1 MWDLIIKNG
10 RLLTMDST
18 KELNKSLLI
27 KDGLIADIV
36 ENNIAEKLDARKV
49 IDAEGLVVMPG
60 LVDCHT
66 HLGEYATE
74 GVHKTVGKSQKM
86 AAISNYLDCLKSG
99 ITTLGEH
106 ILGHPVL
113 STTIGELKE
122 AARHTAL
129 TVKFATG
136 TCCVGTEP
144 LAYTSALRPGRSI
157 TFDDLGDAHYAGL
170 AVQSEFPGEN
180 IFITA
185 TVANLPTHLV
195 PNGGKRILDRQDIS
209 RIVNIFH
216 SIGKKIGAHIEG
228 VENIEFFIGANG
240 DVIHHGHGATPQQF
254 HEMARKNIYLVATPH
269 GGTSS
274 APNTPDEIYQSLKAG
289 VTTAIATDAYLPV
302 HPEAVGMDDIEL
314 VGPKDLFK
322 ICKPTFEYLREH
334 GFSKVDC
341 LKMITT
347 NAAKVMGLDAE
358 IGTLSRLKKADIIIC
373 KGIPVF
379 DFTDTD
385 SVLMVIKDG
394 LVEIDKTI

>member
-10 RLLTMDST
+10 RILTMDSS

-36 ENNIAEKLDARKV
+36 ENSIAEKLDACRV
-49 IDAEGLVVMPG
+49 VDAEGLVVMPG
-60 LVDCHT
+60 IVDCHT
-66 HLGEYATE
+66 HLCEYATQ
-74 GVHKTVGKSQKM
+74 GVHQTVGKSQKM
-86 AAISNYLDCLKSG
+86 AAVSNFLDCLKSG

-113 STTIGELKE
+113 STTIEELKE
-122 AARHTAL
+122 TASQTAL

-144 LAYTSALRPGRSI
+144 LSYTSAIRPGSSL
-157 TFDDLGDAHYAGL
+157 TQDDFDDAHYGGL
-170 AVQSEFPGEN
+170 AAASDFPGEN

-185 TVANLPTHLV
+185 TVANLPVHLV
-195 PNGGKRILDRQDIS
+195 PNGGKRIFDSDDINK
-209 RIVNIFH
+209 IVKIFH
-216 SIGKKIGAHIEG
+216 SLGKKIGAHIEG
-228 VENIEFFIGANG
+228 AENIKMFLDANG
-240 DVIHHGHGATPQQF
+240 DVIHHGHGAEPQQY
-254 HEMARKNIYLVATPH
+254 HEIAGKNVPLVATPH

-274 APNTPDEIYQSLKAG
+274 PPNSPEEIYQALKAG
-289 VTTAIATDAYLPV
+289 VTVAISSDSYLPV
-302 HPEAVGMDDIEL
+302 HPEAVGMEGIEL

-322 ICKPTFEYLREH
+322 VCKPTFEYLHER
-334 GFSKVDC
+334 GVSKVDC

-347 NAAKVMGLDAE
+347 NAAKVMDLDAE
-358 IGTLSRLKKADIIIC
+358 IGVISRLKKADIILC

-385 SVLMVIKDG
+385 SVVMVIKDG
-394 LVEIDKTI
+394 VVEIDKN